1 MTDSFNDIPAFVAA
15 VEANGF
21 SAAARRMHVSRSAV
35 GKAIARLEARL
46 STRLFHRTTRNQ
58 TLTED
63 GMAFF
68 EHCVRAMEE
77 LNAGKARL
85 EVGRGSVSGRLRVS
99 MPVLFGRLCIAPV
112 LTKLAAANPD
122 LELELQFTDRVVDLI
137 EDGIDLSIRM
147 GATNQGLDLITRRI
161 AREQMT
167 ICCAPSLLNTGGLRS
182 IEDLAAYNAVVYS
195 RGGRLQNWLIPREP
209 EPPLEYVPKSRLKFD
224 DLQAIADAAIC
235 GHGIAWLPLWLIR
248 DHLRSGELI
257 RLFDEQPTSGFNIYA
272 LWPRMPYTPPR
283 VRAALDALATDAPVF
298 VST

>member
-1 MTDSFNDIPAFVAA
+1 MTDSFNDVPAFVAA

-122 LELELQFTDRVVDLI
+122 LELEL
-137 EDGIDLSIRM
+137 
-147 GATNQGLDLITRRI
+147 
-161 AREQMT
+161 
-167 ICCAPSLLNTGGLRS
+167 
-182 IEDLAAYNAVVYS
+182 
-195 RGGRLQNWLIPREP
+195 
-209 EPPLEYVPKSRLKFD
+209 
-224 DLQAIADAAIC
+224 
-235 GHGIAWLPLWLIR
+235 
-248 DHLRSGELI
+248 
-257 RLFDEQPTSGFNIYA
+257 
-272 LWPRMPYTPPR
+272 
-283 VRAALDALATDAPVF
+283 
-298 VST
+298 